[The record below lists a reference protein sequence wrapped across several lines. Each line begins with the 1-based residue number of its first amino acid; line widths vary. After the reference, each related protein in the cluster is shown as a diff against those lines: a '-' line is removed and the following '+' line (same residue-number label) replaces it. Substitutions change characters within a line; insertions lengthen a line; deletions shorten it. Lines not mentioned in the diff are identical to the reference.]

1 VNAAA
6 HGDYTTLA
14 STFADQLGGPNLD
27 RLSRLV
33 PFWATVCS
41 EPWAAFD
48 PSATAR
54 AGRGSYLRA
63 AAVARADLFRR
74 VCRVVPKG
82 RVSADAGTAAVAHI
96 PVLLL
101 AGGADPLDPPANL
114 VGWRRVFPQGRLV
127 VVHGAGHGTIEY
139 ACIQTLVARF
149 VDRGSAAGLDPTCAR
164 RVTLPP
170 FVSG

>member
-1 VNAAA
+1 
-6 HGDYTTLA
+6 
-14 STFADQLGGPNLD
+14 
-27 RLSRLV
+27 V

-164 RVTLPP
+164 HVTLPP